1 MDNLVIPTLSFL
13 FLLCYN
19 DYQTAPRAEHGKG
32 GRPLIKSPKQAKTV
46 ALINQKGGVGKTT
59 TAVNLAAAL
68 QEHGKKVLLCDFDPQ
83 GNATSGFGIDP
94 REIETTVYDL
104 VIADEPDTKKAVI
117 QTKWIDLLGSN
128 TDLAGAEI
136 DLLGLDRREFRLRDV
151 LQQVKDDYD
160 YIFIDCPPSLGI
172 LTLECLCAADSFLVP
187 LQTEYYALEGLSQ
200 LMATVRSVQ
209 KGLNRSI
216 RMEGIVLTM
225 YDGRTNLAV
234 QVVEEVKKHFGER
247 VYATVV
253 PRNVRLSEA
262 PSHGEPITAY
272 DRLCRG
278 AEAYMAMAEEFLSK
292 NGET

>member
-1 MDNLVIPTLSFL
+1 M
-13 FLLCYN
+13 
-19 DYQTAPRAEHGKG
+19 GK
-32 GRPLIKSPKQAKTV
+32 IV

-68 QEHGKKVLLCDFDPQ
+68 QEKGKKVLLCDFDPQ

-94 REIETTVYDL
+94 RAIETTVYQL
-104 VIADEPDTKKAVI
+104 VIQDAPEVKKAIIRTTWV
-117 QTKWIDLLGSN
+117 DLLGSN

-136 DLLGLDRREFRLRDV
+136 DLLGLERREYRLRDV
-151 LQQVKDDYD
+151 LHQVRDDYD

-200 LMATVRSVQ
+200 LMATVRTVQ
-209 KGLNRSI
+209 KNLNRTI
-216 RMEGIVLTM
+216 RMEGIILTM
-225 YDGRTNLAV
+225 YDGRTNLAI
-234 QVVEEVKKHFGER
+234 QVVEEVKKHFGDR

-253 PRNVRLSEA
+253 PRNIRLSEA
-262 PSHGEPITAY
+262 PSHGQPITAY

-278 AEAYMAMAEEFLSK
+278 AIAYLAIAEEFLSK
-292 NGET
+292 NGEK